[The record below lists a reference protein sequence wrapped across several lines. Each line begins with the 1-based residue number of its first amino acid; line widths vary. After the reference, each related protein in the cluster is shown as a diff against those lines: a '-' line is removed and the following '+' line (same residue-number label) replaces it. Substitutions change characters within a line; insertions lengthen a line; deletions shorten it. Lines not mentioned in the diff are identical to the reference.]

1 MMPSFAR
8 FGNDLYTGR
17 RSFDIVGHRR
27 RWFTAAAML
36 VILSALVLGVRGLN
50 LGIEFTGGSQF
61 TISGTATAEEGPAHE
76 VLDDVGTDHVARV
89 TIVGDDT
96 VQVQTEQ
103 LSDLETTDV
112 AAELADAYGVPATD
126 VTSSFVGPF
135 WGQDV
140 TTKAL
145 QSLVIFLVL
154 VSAVMVLYFRR
165 WTMAVAALVALLHDV
180 VLTVGIYA
188 AIGFEVT
195 PATVI
200 GFLTILGYSLY
211 DTVVVFDKVRENT
224 AGLTEQTRYSY
235 AEGANLAVNQTLV
248 RSINTSV
255 VGVLPV
261 AAILFIGAFLLGA
274 GTLRDISLALFI
286 GMIASTASSIFIA
299 TPLHVLLES
308 RRPAVTEHTEKVQ
321 ERREAVLAAASS
333 GDVVG
338 AAEPVGTG
346 GLIAGG
352 HRGQAAQPRRKRR
365 SRG

>member
-1 MMPSFAR
+1 MASFAR
-8 FGNDLYTGR
+8 FGNDLYTGQ

-27 RWFTAAAML
+27 RWFIAAASL
-36 VILSALVLGVRGLN
+36 LILAALVLGLRGLN

-61 TISGTATAEEGPAHE
+61 TISGTQNPQEDLAHE
-76 VLDDVGTDHVARV
+76 VLDDVGSDQVARV
-89 TIVGDDT
+89 TIVGGDT
-96 VQVQTEQ
+96 VQVQTGE
-103 LSDLETTDV
+103 LTDLETTET
-112 AAELADAYGVPATD
+112 AAELADAYGVPAED

-154 VSAVMVLYFRR
+154 VSIVMALYFRR
-165 WTMAVAALVALLHDV
+165 WTMAVGALVALMFDV
-180 VLTVGIYA
+180 ILTVGVYA

-224 AGLTEQTRYSY
+224 ASLSEQTRFTY

-261 AAILFIGAFLLGA
+261 AAILFIGALLLGA
-274 GTLRDISLALFI
+274 GTLRDIALALFI
-286 GMIASTASSIFIA
+286 GMIASTASSIFLA

-308 RRPAVTEHTEKVQ
+308 RRPTVLEHSEQVR
-321 ERREAVLAAASS
+321 ERREGVLAAAA
-333 GDVVG
+333 VG
-338 AAEPVGTG
+338 ESAEPTGTG
-346 GLIAGG
+346 GLVAGG
-352 HRGQAAQPRRKRR
+352 HQGQAAQPRRKRR
-365 SRG
+365 THG